1 MSHPQP
7 PKPAKLVIGLILKDV
22 SVLGPVAEA
31 LEQRFGIPDM
41 VSPWLPF
48 DFTDYYLREMG
59 APLRRRMFSFRALIG
74 QDTLPEVK
82 LETNR
87 IEDRF
92 CIDGQRRVNIDPG
105 ILTFERFVL
114 ATGKNYTH
122 RIYLGRGIFAD
133 LTLLFSGGGFQPLPW
148 TYPDYA
154 QTPLRSFLEEVR
166 RRYRCN
172 IRSQENLQAGGQGP
186 GVMR

>member
-1 MSHPQP
+1 MSTPQP
-7 PKPAKLVIGLILKDV
+7 PKPAKPVIGLILKD
-22 SVLGPVAEA
+22 SALLGPAAAA
-31 LEQRFGIPDM
+31 LEECFGRPDM
-41 VSPWLPF
+41 VSPWLSF
-48 DFTDYYLREMG
+48 DFTDYYLNEMG
-59 APLRRRMFSFRALIG
+59 APLRRRIFSFRALIG
-74 QDTLPEVK
+74 QEILPEVK

-87 IEDRF
+87 IEGRF

-133 LTLLFSGGGFQPLPW
+133 LTLLFSGGAFRPLPW

-154 QTPLRSFLEEVR
+154 DAEVIEYFNGVRERYKEQLRG
-166 RRYRCN
+166 N
-172 IRSQENLQAGGQGP
+172 GP
-186 GVMR
+186 MSP